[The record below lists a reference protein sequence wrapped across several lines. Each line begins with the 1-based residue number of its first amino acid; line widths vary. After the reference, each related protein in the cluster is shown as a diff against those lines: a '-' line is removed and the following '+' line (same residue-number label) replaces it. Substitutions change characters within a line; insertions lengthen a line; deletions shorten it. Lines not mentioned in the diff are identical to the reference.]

1 MDDKEFFEFSILD
14 FKERDVE
21 ELKKFA
27 KAAFNLDTI
36 LTTANDLKYTRSIQQ
51 KLAEWISN
59 PSEEF
64 VKLVSKDLL
73 PSKNFTPTVKGQFT
87 AITKRA
93 FEQLIG
99 EKINERLKGAMTPD
113 QASNAPVTSAEQSS
127 IPPAEMQVV
136 TTPEET
142 ECFYAIRA
150 MLREV
155 VPSKRIV
162 LRDAQSYCA
171 ILLDDNNRKPICR
184 LRFNNTQRLRIGVF
198 NEKRE
203 EELISL
209 ESADDIFNH
218 ADRLKAT
225 VKAYLSGDDSTKE

>member
-1 MDDKEFFEFSILD
+1 VVAESSD
-14 FKERDVE
+14 FLESLV
-21 ELKKFA
+21 LHA
-27 KAAFNLDTI
+27 LHQY
-36 LTTANDLKYTRSIQQ
+36 LTTLSA
-51 KLAEWISN
+51 
-59 PSEEF
+59 F
-64 VKLVSKDLL
+64 VTTK
-73 PSKNFTPTVKGQFT
+73 FRTP
-87 AITKRA
+87 
-93 FEQLIG
+93 LS

-113 QASNAPVTSAEQSS
+113 PASNAPVTSAEQSS

-162 LRDAQSYCA
+162 LHDAQSYCA

-184 LRFNNTQRLRIGVF
+184 LRFNNTQRLRLGVF
-198 NEKRE
+198 NEKKE
-203 EELISL
+203 DELISL

-225 VKAYLSGDDSTKE
+225 MKAYLSGDDSTKE